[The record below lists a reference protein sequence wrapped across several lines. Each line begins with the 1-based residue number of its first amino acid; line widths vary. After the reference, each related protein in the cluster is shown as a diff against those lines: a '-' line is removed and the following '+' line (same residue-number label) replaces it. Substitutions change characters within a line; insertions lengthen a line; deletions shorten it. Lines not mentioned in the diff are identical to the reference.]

1 MGYRRRVPDDKMTAC
16 MANDHAIEHDE
27 ATLRA
32 VDGDPF

>member
-1 MGYRRRVPDDKMTAC
+1 MTAC